1 MVLRLKIRR
10 QEGTKEAYYQ
20 RFEIPYQEVMTL
32 LSALQ
37 KINEDIDPSLSFR
50 HFCRA
55 GICGTC
61 TIMVNGFPKLACK
74 EQALPYALFG
84 EEVLIEPIRNF
95 KVIRDLAVD
104 NEGVIEKVKSLRL
117 WIREQAKDPRINPE
131 LSRKIEN
138 SADCI
143 LCLACQSYCPQ
154 VLEENYAGPLF
165 FAKLFRFFQDPR
177 EEEKELRVNQAIKEG
192 NLYHCLSCNKC
203 NLVCP
208 KEVEPATLIREL
220 MQSMD
225 VAS

>member
-20 RFEIPYQEVMTL
+20 RFEIAYQEGMTL

-37 KINEDIDPSLSFR
+37 KIKEDIDPSLSFR

-117 WIREQAKDPRINPE
+117 WIKEQAKDPRINPE

-177 EEEKELRVNQAIKEG
+177 EEEKELRVNQAIKGG